1 MALLGNLKGS
11 AQAFQDTEFYNGVIL
26 NSVRLN
32 GSDTHFRRTEG
43 SGGDRRQVTYS
54 FWIKHGDD
62 GNTNYNPIIFS
73 KGNNVANADT
83 IYFQIRTTG
92 NGGDIYMRAT
102 INDGETALI
111 VTNRKFRDPSAWYH
125 FVLAFDTDQSTNTDR
140 MKLYVN
146 GVQETDFSSVTYP
159 SQNQDMAFG
168 FHSSDG
174 NNSGDDVVIGDY
186 DAVESSTY
194 HTNGCLAEFHYV
206 DGQQLTP
213 TSFGEFKNGIWIPK
227 KYTGSHGTIGYH
239 LKFDQTGT
247 GTASSSIYMIC

>member
-1 MALLGNLKGS
+1 MSGPFGS
-11 AQAFQDTEFYNGVIL
+11 SSFNHLSSSEFYNGVI
-26 NSVRLN
+26 NQSVRLN
-32 GSDTHFRRTEG
+32 GSNTHFRRTEG

-92 NGGDIYMRAT
+92 NNGDIYMRAT
-102 INDGETALI
+102 INDAETALI
-111 VTNRKFRDPSAWYH
+111 VTNRVFRDPSAWYH

-146 GVQETDFSSVTYP
+146 GVQETSFSSVTYP

-168 FHSSDG
+168 FHSSAG
-174 NNSGDDVVIGDY
+174 NNSV
-186 DAVESSTY
+186 
-194 HTNGCLAEFHYV
+194 
-206 DGQQLTP
+206 
-213 TSFGEFKNGIWIPK
+213 
-227 KYTGSHGTIGYH
+227 
-239 LKFDQTGT
+239 
-247 GTASSSIYMIC
+247 MM